1 MRVSQRIQLMVT
13 FLSLLIHDD
22 LLVKDMVGSVEIHNH
37 TLIWR
42 RKENT
47 GNDAENDKIPLE
59 KSPFVSPLF
68 ESVPSVEPP
77 WFQRRWRRWFRT
89 CDGLQGI
96 APYLQNRMC
105 FFDCLDALT
114 CVPCDIIRMAP
125 FVSFDSVY
133 IGWIVPIPTNRYERY
148 HLSDIS
154 FTQMAKS
161 KHPIY

>member
-68 ESVPSVEPP
+68 ESVPPVEPP
-77 WFQRRWRRWFRT
+77 RFQCWWRRWFRT
-89 CDGLQGI
+89 CDGLQSI

-105 FFDCLDALT
+105 FFYRFILINDFHANVTDCKNKAN
-114 CVPCDIIRMAP
+114 IRK
-125 FVSFDSVY
+125 
-133 IGWIVPIPTNRYERY
+133 ERKKY
-148 HLSDIS
+148 
-154 FTQMAKS
+154 KV
-161 KHPIY
+161 